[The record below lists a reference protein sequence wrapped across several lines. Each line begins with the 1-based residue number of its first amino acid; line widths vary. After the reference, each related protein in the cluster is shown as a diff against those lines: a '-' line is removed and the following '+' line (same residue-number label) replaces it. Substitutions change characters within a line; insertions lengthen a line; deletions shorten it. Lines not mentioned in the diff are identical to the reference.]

1 MRFLSLLLVSAV
13 SVVFCVA
20 ELKLEATAGDNVTIS
35 FRTAELEGAD
45 KVRIIFTRDDQ
56 KKLIAHYFCFHHGDC
71 HVEERAGVSLRI
83 EEGVFTLLN
92 VSSESSGLYE
102 AQVFNGKDVPK
113 KTVTLVVKPQISSSR
128 SPPQTSTSQPPQ
140 TSTSQPPQTSTSQP
154 PQTSTSQPPQTSI
167 SERRRIYVLIAPV
180 LFLGVLGFL
189 GVWFFCKYT
198 RTPHLQKPNGKEIVV
213 PV

>member
-140 TSTSQPPQTSTSQP
+140 TSTSQPPQTS
-154 PQTSTSQPPQTSI
+154 I
-167 SERRRIYVLIAPV
+167 SERRRIYALIALV
-180 LFLGVLGFL
+180 LFLGVLGVL
-189 GVWFFCKYT
+189 GVCFFYKNM

>member
-140 TSTSQPPQTSTSQP
+140 TSTSQPPQTS
-154 PQTSTSQPPQTSI
+154 I
-167 SERRRIYVLIAPV
+167 SERRRIYALIALV
-180 LFLGVLGFL
+180 LFLGVLGVL
-189 GVWFFCKYT
+189 GVCFFYKNM
-198 RTPHLQKPNGKEIVV
+198 RTAHLQKTNGKEIVV
-213 PV
+213 TV